1 MSLDTLLSR
10 LDKVRQTGPGRWS
23 ANCPSHD
30 DKSPSLSI
38 RELDDGRILVHCFT
52 GCPVSD
58 VLAAIGLGF
67 TDLFPLDSHAIGHA
81 NPERRPFPAA
91 DVLRALYHETLIVAA
106 AAGFLLE
113 GRALSEADRGRLGM
127 ALERIQAAVA
137 YSGVDRHG

>member
-58 VLAAIGLGF
+58 VLAAVGLEF
-67 TDLFPLDSHAIGHA
+67 ADLFPPDPLAIGHA

-91 DVLRALYHETLIVAA
+91 DVLRALYREALIVAA

-113 GRALSEADRGRLGM
+113 GRPFSDEDRNRLGM
-127 ALERIQAAVA
+127 ALERIQDAASL
-137 YSGVDRHG
+137 SGVGYGR